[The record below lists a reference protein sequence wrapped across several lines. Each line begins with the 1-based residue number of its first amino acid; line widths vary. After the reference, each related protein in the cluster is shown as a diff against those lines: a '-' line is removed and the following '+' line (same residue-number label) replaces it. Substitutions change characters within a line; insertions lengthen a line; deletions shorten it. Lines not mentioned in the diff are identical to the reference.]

1 VTVLRDLVALPG
13 GRLMPTL
20 IAIGYQDETTA
31 AVAGEEVVRL
41 SAQLGVP
48 PEAVA
53 VLTVDTDGVHHTITR
68 VHGSGH
74 GGGPIFWLAL
84 LGFPVFEPSGTP
96 PSGAI
101 RAAVE
106 EFARPQLRQR
116 FAGQV
121 REILAPPASVLFLL
135 VEDADPDLVL
145 EAVKRYGGRTLR
157 ASRATGLPVPRHGS
171 GASSGREEAVDGR
184 LGRLETNVAGDGGG
198 SER

>member
-1 VTVLRDLVALPG
+1 MERDVSSGSRRAAGRTSHAHVDRHRVPGRDHRPRRRRG
-13 GRLMPTL
+13 GRPAVL
-20 IAIGYQDETTA
+20 A
-31 AVAGEEVVRL
+31 AW
-41 SAQLGVP
+41 VP

-53 VLTVDTDGVHHTITR
+53 LLTVDTDGVHHTITR

-74 GGGPIFWLAL
+74 RGGPIFWSAL
-84 LGFPVFEPSGTP
+84 LGFLVFEPSGTP
-96 PSGAI
+96 HSGAM

-106 EFARPQLRQR
+106 EFARPQLSQR

-157 ASRATGLPVPRHGS
+157 AS
-171 GASSGREEAVDGR
+171 
-184 LGRLETNVAGDGGG
+184 
-198 SER
+198 